1 MKTVGG
7 HGDKSRKQ
15 DEAIAALLT
24 YPTLREA
31 AAAAHIGLT
40 TLVRM
45 MERPDFDAAY
55 KQARKQVISAAV
67 GRLQAL
73 VGTAVETLNEIMIDT
88 DAPTSS
94 RVASARAV
102 LEMAGKF
109 IETEI
114 IIERLERVEQQIE
127 GGRRS
132 A

>member
-1 MKTVGG
+1 M
-7 HGDKSRKQ
+7 
-15 DEAIAALLT
+15 
-24 YPTLREA
+24 
-31 AAAAHIGLT
+31 
-40 TLVRM
+40 
-45 MERPDFDAAY
+45 
-55 KQARKQVISAAV
+55 